1 MKIIKTKFKNIYIIS
16 HNKIKDNRGF
26 FMRSFCKKILK
37 KKGINFD
44 IKQINFSFN
53 KKKFTLRGFHYQ
65 KKPFSEKKIINCIKG
80 SVLIVLLN
88 INKKSKNYLKFIKI
102 KLDEKIKK
110 SLFVSENYAT
120 AFLTLKVN
128 TLIIYYMSN
137 YYNFKYSSGLNY
149 NDPKIAF
156 KWPVEPT
163 SISKKDLN
171 LKKI

>member
-1 MKIIKTKFKNIYIIS
+1 MKIIKTKAKDIYIIS
-16 HNKIKDNRGF
+16 HKKIKDSRGF
-26 FMRSFCKKILK
+26 FMRSFCKKIFK

-44 IKQINFSFN
+44 IRQINFSFN
-53 KKKFTLRGFHYQ
+53 KKKYTLRGFHYQ

-88 INKKSKNYLKFIKI
+88 VNKKSKNYLKFIKI
-102 KLDEKIKK
+102 KLNEKIKK

-137 YYNFKYSSGLNY
+137 YYNSKYSSGLKF
-149 NDPKIAF
+149 NDPKIGI
-156 KWPVEPT
+156 KWPAKPS

-171 LKKI
+171 FKKI

>member
-1 MKIIKTKFKNIYIIS
+1 MKIIRTKAKDIYIIS
-16 HNKIKDNRGF
+16 HKKIKDNRGF
-26 FMRSFCKKILK
+26 FMRSFCKRIFK
-37 KKGINFD
+37 KKGINFN

-53 KKKFTLRGFHYQ
+53 KKKYTLRGFHYQ

-102 KLDEKIKK
+102 KLDERIKK

-128 TLIIYYMSN
+128 TLVIYYMSN
-137 YYNFKYSSGLNY
+137 FYNFKYSSGLKF
-149 NDPKIAF
+149 NDPKIGV
-156 KWPVEPT
+156 KWPVKPS
-163 SISKKDLN
+163 SISKKDIN
-171 LKKI
+171 FKKI

>member
-1 MKIIKTKFKNIYIIS
+1 MKIIRTKAKDIYIIS
-16 HNKIKDNRGF
+16 HKKIKDNRGF
-26 FMRSFCKKILK
+26 FMRSFCKRIFK
-37 KKGINFD
+37 KKGINFN

-53 KKKFTLRGFHYQ
+53 KKKYTLRGFHYQ

-102 KLDEKIKK
+102 KLDERIKK

-128 TLIIYYMSN
+128 TLVIYYMSN
-137 YYNFKYSSGLNY
+137 FYNFKYSLGLKF
-149 NDPKIAF
+149 NDPKIGV
-156 KWPVEPT
+156 KWPVKPS
-163 SISKKDLN
+163 SISKKDIN
-171 LKKI
+171 FKKI